1 MALDGIFLNFLTAET
16 ANAVVGAKVDKIH
29 QPSKNE
35 LVFVMRT
42 RTGMFKLYF
51 SADANAPRFHIVEN
65 APENPQNPPMLCM
78 LLRKRLTG
86 ATLTAIEQQ
95 GLDRVVFFRFDAT
108 NEIGDREKLT
118 LVAEIMS
125 QHSNVI
131 LLDENMAVIDAL
143 KRVNS
148 EKSSYRLVLP
158 GALYKL
164 PPAQNKADIRF
175 GDIDVLSSLVL
186 ENKNSKLSGAV
197 LKSISG
203 VSPTLAR
210 EVSFRTCFEDKG
222 VFELSDIEKERL
234 KAALSY
240 IKNALLL
247 NSPEMTAVKD
257 ETGKPFEF
265 SFLKLSQY
273 TGVGEFKKYESAS
286 KLLEAFYLERNEMTR
301 THSRATELFKQLET
315 VIERTSR
322 KLSNQREDL
331 KRCSGR
337 DEYRIK
343 AELITASQYSLKKGD
358 CVYEVFDYYSN
369 ENVKIEVDPALSP
382 SLNAQKLYKEY
393 RKLCTAQKMLT
404 ELIEENEKD
413 LLYLE
418 SVRDLLCRSTLEREF
433 AEIKEELVSQDF
445 LKSKKNGKKQMKK
458 ASLSPFEFETSDGYR
473 VLVGRNNIQND
484 KLTFKTAKK
493 GDIWLHVQKAPGSHV
508 LLQSKN
514 GAVSDDAIVE
524 AAETAAFFS
533 SVKSSTVVTV
543 DYTDAKNIKKPNG
556 AKPGFVVY
564 YTYYSVNVK
573 PKEPK
578 TLKTVLNQKTN

>member
-16 ANAVVGAKVDKIH
+16 AKAAVGAKVDKIH

-65 APENPQNPPMLCM
+65 APENPQSPPMLCM
-78 LLRKRLTG
+78 LFRKKLTG
-86 ATLTAIEQQ
+86 ATLSAVEQQ

-108 NEIGDREKLT
+108 DEIGDRTKLT
-118 LVAEIMS
+118 LVVEIMS

-131 LLDENMAVIDAL
+131 LCDEKMTVIDAL

-158 GALYKL
+158 GASYKL
-164 PPAQNKADIRF
+164 PPAQNKADIRVA
-175 GDIDVLSSLVL
+175 DIDSLSSLLL

-197 LKSISG
+197 LKTVSG

-210 EVSFRTCFEDKG
+210 EIAFRTCFDDKSTS
-222 VFELSDIEKERL
+222 ELTAVEKDRL
-234 KAALSY
+234 KDVLSG
-240 IKNALLL
+240 IKDAILQ
-247 NSPEMTAVKD
+247 NSPEMTEVN
-257 ETGKPFEF
+257 ELSGKPFEF
-265 SFLKLSQY
+265 SFLKLGQY
-273 TGVGEFKKYESAS
+273 GGIAEFKKYDSAS
-286 KLLEAFYLERNEMTR
+286 KLLEEFYLERNELTKTR
-301 THSRATELFKQLET
+301 SRATELYKQLET
-315 VIERTSR
+315 VIERTAR
-322 KLSNQREDL
+322 KLANQREDL
-331 KRCSGR
+331 KRCENR
-337 DEYRIK
+337 DEYKIK

-358 CVYEVFDYYSN
+358 SVYEVFDYYNN
-369 ENVKIEVDPALSP
+369 EYTKIEVDPALSP

-393 RKLCTAQKMLT
+393 RKLCTAQKMLAG
-404 ELIEENEKD
+404 LIEENESD

-433 AEIKEELVSQDF
+433 SEIKDELVSMGF

-458 ASLSPFEFETSDGYR
+458 ASLAPFEFETSDGYR

-493 GDIWLHVQKAPGSHV
+493 GDMWLHVQKAPGSHV

-514 GAVSDDAIVE
+514 GAVSDEAIVE
-524 AAETAAFFS
+524 AAEIAAFFS
-533 SVKSSTVVTV
+533 SVKTSTVVTV

-578 TLKTVLNQKTN
+578 KT